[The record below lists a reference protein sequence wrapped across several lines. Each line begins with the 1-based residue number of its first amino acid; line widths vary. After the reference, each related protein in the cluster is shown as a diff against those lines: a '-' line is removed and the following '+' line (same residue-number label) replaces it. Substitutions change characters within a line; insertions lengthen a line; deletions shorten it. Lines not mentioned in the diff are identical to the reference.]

1 MPKLRG
7 ILHFRQTITLQP
19 RLIIRRHSPT
29 QANAPN
35 RGRLGETLMMS
46 IKSSWCRGLAV
57 ATIVIASGIGV
68 TSATSNTAVKNKT
81 TWKTMDE
88 YRKDY
93 VRPTSIPFPA
103 ENPYSA
109 EKVRL
114 GEMLF
119 FDPRLSG
126 SNYISCASCHNPSMS
141 WGDGLPRGIG
151 HGMTILGRRTPTV
164 LNSAWTE
171 LLMWDGRKVSLEDQ
185 AMGPIAADV
194 EMNQPVEKLVEKLS
208 AIETYKVLFNIAFPG
223 EGINLET
230 IAKAIAT
237 FERTIVSGIAPFD
250 RWIAGDEHAISE
262 SAKRGFY
269 LFNTKANCATCHS
282 GWNLTDGSFQDIGM
296 PDADVGRIKILD
308 MPRMNHAFKTP
319 TLRDVSRRGPYM
331 HDGSIASLT
340 AVMEHYN
347 RGGDVKRESLSEDV
361 RPLNLSAA
369 EITDVVEFMK
379 TLTGDDQPIRLP
391 ILPMADQSPAKP
403 TTVGQR
409 Q

>member
-1 MPKLRG
+1 MGILRNTMSRG
-7 ILHFRQTITLQP
+7 IAVVTL
-19 RLIIRRHSPT
+19 
-29 QANAPN
+29 
-35 RGRLGETLMMS
+35 
-46 IKSSWCRGLAV
+46 
-57 ATIVIASGIGV
+57 VIASSVGI
-68 TSATSNTAVKNKT
+68 TAATSSTAVEQKSK
-81 TWKTMDE
+81 WKTMEE
-88 YRKDY
+88 YRKDF
-93 VRPTSIPFPA
+93 VRPVSIPFPP

-151 HGMTILGRRTPTV
+151 HGMTILGRRTPTI

-171 LLMWDGRKVSLEDQ
+171 LLMWDGRKTSLEDQ

-208 AIETYKVLFNIAFPG
+208 TIETYRVLFNIAYPG
-223 EGINLET
+223 EGISLDT

-237 FERTIVSGIAPFD
+237 FERTVVSGVAPFD
-250 RWIAGDEHAISE
+250 RWIAGDERAISE
-262 SAKRGFY
+262 SAKNGFY

-282 GWNLTDGSFQDIGM
+282 GWNFTDGSFQDIGM
-296 PDADVGRIKILD
+296 KDADVGRIKILN

-319 TLRDVSRRGPYM
+319 TLRDVARRGPYM
-331 HDGSIASLT
+331 HDGSVPDLV

-361 RPLNLSAA
+361 RPLNLTKS
-369 EITDVVEFMK
+369 EIADVVEFMK

-391 ILPMADQSPAKP
+391 ILPMADQPSQKP
-403 TTVGQR
+403 TTVGR
-409 Q
+409 R